1 VDAIKDFSNRLDISI
16 NFLKHPQQ
24 NKVVHHHHV
33 SRLIWITVCIF
44 IAMSIECVGWYST
57 NNRLVSYIAIDT
69 KYRYLRLDTANVILE
84 KKLYKVD
91 SLFNEISTM
100 RDIVLA
106 MEEKY
111 QHNFELL
118 RKANRMKAEAEN
130 LKTEGKKWRKK
141 QTKNKSSGQ
150 IF

>member
-1 VDAIKDFSNRLDISI
+1 
-16 NFLKHPQQ
+16 
-24 NKVVHHHHV
+24 
-33 SRLIWITVCIF
+33 
-44 IAMSIECVGWYST
+44 MSIEWVGWYST

-130 LKTEGKKWRKK
+130 LKTEAKKWRKK